1 MDCTNCGK
9 EIPEGSES
17 CPSCGSARKPFRL
30 EDLDLIHRFRVGDM
44 VAGGFSIITKFIDDV
59 LKSFNSNLIAPYIK
73 FRMRT
78 LQTVM
83 AVVLVTV
90 LVSAILAYLEVIT
103 GEAFVFLVGIVLGF
117 VLASMSRM
125 MGPT

>member
-9 EIPEGSES
+9 QMPEGSES
-17 CPSCGSARKPFRL
+17 CPSCGSASKPFKL
-30 EDLDLIHRFRVGDM
+30 EDLDIFHRFRVGDM
-44 VAGGFSIITKFIDDV
+44 VSGGFNIVAKFIDDV
-59 LKSFNSNLIAPYIK
+59 MKSFNSHLVGPYIK

-90 LVSAILAYLEVIT
+90 LVSAVLAYLEVIT

-125 MGPT
+125 MGPI